1 MVARGVAAGL
11 VVGGCAGGDGAADDA
26 PVRDPADQASIDILV
41 ALGDVVAALQE
52 ERVVTQSALLGDPDT
67 PDAPSFGQAVRATE
81 QAMGALGDELE
92 ELEEA
97 DPTAGLELQM
107 AYTELG
113 GDLAIVR
120 NERVLALPTAGG
132 SYHDGGVLAGRFDGL
147 VAPLLDLEDRL
158 AAAIDDPGMAPLAEI
173 HAEVSRQIE
182 RIEQLV
188 ALVTRAGSGGE
199 PATQDEIEAAYAP
212 VTEARPVFADLAA
225 GTDVAEATE
234 RLNGTLD
241 AAGFGGPVADDRG
254 VPSDLL
260 VPSLELGAWQ
270 AYRDVVRD
278 HIRAA

>member
-1 MVARGVAAGL
+1 VAAGL
-11 VVGGCAGGDGAADDA
+11 IVGGCAGGDGAGDDA
-26 PVRDPADQASIDILV
+26 PVRDAADQTSTDILV
-41 ALGDVVAALQE
+41 AMGDVVAALQE
-52 ERVVTQSALLGDPDT
+52 ERVATQSALLGDPDT
-67 PDAPSFGQAVRATE
+67 PDAPSFGQAVRATD

-92 ELEEA
+92 ELEDA

-107 AYTELG
+107 AYAGLG
-113 GDLAIVR
+113 ADLAIVR

-132 SYHDGGVLAGRFDGL
+132 SYKDGGVLAGRFDGL

-158 AAAIDDPGMAPLAEI
+158 AAAIDDPALAPLAEI

-182 RIEQLV
+182 RIEQLI
-188 ALVTRAGSGGE
+188 ALATRAGSGGE
-199 PATQDEIEAAYAP
+199 PATQEEIEAAYAP
-212 VTEARPVFADLAA
+212 VTEARPVFADRAA

-234 RLNGTLD
+234 RLSGTLD

>member
-1 MVARGVAAGL
+1 VTAGL
-11 VVGGCAGGDGAADDA
+11 IVGGCAGGDGAGDDA
-26 PVRDPADQASIDILV
+26 PVRDAADQAGTDILV
-41 ALGDVVAALQE
+41 AMGDVVAALQE
-52 ERVVTQSALLGDPDT
+52 ERVATQSALLGDPDT
-67 PDAPSFGQAVRATE
+67 PDASSFGQAVRATD
-81 QAMGALGDELE
+81 QAMGALGDEVE
-92 ELEEA
+92 ELEDA
-97 DPTAGLELQM
+97 DPAAGLELQM
-107 AYTELG
+107 AYAELG
-113 GDLAIVR
+113 ADLAIVR

-132 SYHDGGVLAGRFDGL
+132 SYKDGGVLATRFDGL

-158 AAAIDDPGMAPLAEI
+158 AAAIDDPALAPLAEI
-173 HAEVSRQIE
+173 HVEVSRQIE
-182 RIEQLV
+182 RIEQLI
-188 ALVTRAGSGGE
+188 ALATRAGSGGE
-199 PATQDEIEAAYAP
+199 PATREEIEAAYAP

-234 RLNGTLD
+234 RLSGTLD